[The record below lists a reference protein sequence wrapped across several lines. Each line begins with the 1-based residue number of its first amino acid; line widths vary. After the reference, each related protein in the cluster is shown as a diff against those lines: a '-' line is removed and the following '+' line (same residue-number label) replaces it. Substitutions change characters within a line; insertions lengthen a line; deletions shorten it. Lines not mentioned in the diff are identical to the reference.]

1 MSNIDYFRTWQGL
14 INFLHQTNRFA
25 SLQKDIFEQE
35 KLPLT
40 QREITIM
47 QDNVETKLKVFY
59 DTDFITYLKPNSPYP
74 SWIWNES
81 TGQWD
86 PPKPRPTNPATE
98 YDLLW
103 NEDTQG
109 WGLENMSLSKLNDN
123 GTHVVERK
131 YFDTW
136 DNLIKYLHSIDQ
148 IKNVYRQIVE
158 QEKLELLKRKI
169 ISPYHDKFICLQ
181 ILES

>member
-1 MSNIDYFRTWQGL
+1 MYRLFWHDPAGTTVHNFNNSNELVRWVWNIAGKQWFRHSFRIEQL
-14 INFLHQTNRFA
+14 IN
-25 SLQKDIFEQE
+25 EEWQE
-35 KLPLT
+35 P
-40 QREITIM
+40 Q
-47 QDNVETKLKVFY
+47 NP
-59 DTDFITYLKPNSPYP
+59 KPQLLNSAPSPYP
-74 SWIWNES
+74 SWTWNDS
-81 TGQWD
+81 TRQWE
-86 PPKPRPTNPATE
+86 PPVARPVSPRTE

-148 IKNVYRQIVE
+148 IKNVYRQIAD
-158 QEKLELLKRKI
+158 QEKLELINRKI
-169 ISPYHDKFICLQ
+169 ISPYHDRFICLK
-181 ILES
+181 IIES

>member
-1 MSNIDYFRTWQGL
+1 MINECYMSWLGLLRNLQANQLFRQLKDQIDAQESVPIFDRKIYYTDDKGQEHCLFVQPRE
-14 INFLHQTNRFA
+14 
-25 SLQKDIFEQE
+25 FEQ
-35 KLPLT
+35 PA
-40 QREITIM
+40 Q
-47 QDNVETKLKVFY
+47 
-59 DTDFITYLKPNSPYP
+59 PYP

-81 TGQWD
+81 TQQWD
-86 PPKPRPTNPATE
+86 PPVPRPTNPATE

-158 QEKLELLKRKI
+158 QEKLELSKRKI
-169 ISPYHDKFICLQ
+169 ISPYHDRFICLK
-181 ILES
+181 IIES